1 MKTQPKVT
9 IKVAAAALALSACG
23 IVVGTSAGTPVAHAS
38 VVPARHVLGNTG
50 FVDLRDLAQAKLDAA
65 GNGVERARAQ
75 AQSGASSFADLSD
88 LAQAKRDAGWAAV
101 QRARAAA
108 SPDSGLAAC
117 TSLAGGQ
124 PAAASDY
131 PKIAAQFAGSRW
143 PGLRIS
149 GLAYVEI
156 ATQLLASHAYGGE
169 TVWFYQRL
177 STACAKHGRPLDF

>member
-1 MKTQPKVT
+1 MKTQPRVA

-23 IVVGTSAGTPVAHAS
+23 IAVGTSGGTPVAQAS
-38 VVPARHVLGNTG
+38 VVPARHAPGDG
-50 FVDLRDLAQAKLDAA
+50 
-65 GNGVERARAQ
+65 G
-75 AQSGASSFADLSD
+75 FADLRN

-101 QRARAAA
+101 MRARAAA
-108 SPDSGLAAC
+108 PPDSGLAAC
-117 TSLAGGQ
+117 TSLSGGQ

-143 PGLRIS
+143 PDLRRS

-156 ATQLLASHAYGGE
+156 ATQLLATHAYGGE

-177 STACAKHGRPLDF
+177 SAACATHGRPLDF